1 MSPTK
6 LRIAICIQRLSGGG
20 VGGLTCAVALSRCS
34 DVHVDVYEAAA
45 EFTEVGA
52 GIGVWP
58 RTWKILCS
66 LGLADDLR
74 KIAIVP
80 PTDEPKVAF
89 HFRKGDQASG
99 VDFHTLV
106 TPGGM
111 LAFHRADF
119 HAVLL
124 RHLSSRCRTFT
135 RKRLAS
141 YHQSTSSSHNPIS
154 LRFHDGTTAT
164 CDLLI
169 GADGVKSATRRIFVE
184 ELSAAARTKGRG
196 DIARRC
202 LDAGSPK
209 WSGTLAYRAIIPS
222 DKLRLLLP
230 NHRVLENPM
239 VQLTV
244 YPIARGKLINFAAMR
259 ARYDREYT
267 TFDQPW
273 VQDAPLDELLGD
285 FEQWEPEVQA
295 LIKSIEKVNR
305 WAIHTTLPLPSF
317 VSGRVALLGDAAH
330 AMMPYQGSGAGQA
343 IEDAYVLSAVL
354 SDPRTTRTTLERA
367 LHAYDAVRRPFALR
381 VQESSRENGL
391 LYTLNYPGLTFD
403 SPHPGGTT
411 RTPLSTTNSI
421 PSPYHPSS
429 HPHLQLGPGG
439 VGSSGNSGS
448 NSSQKTALHVPGQ
461 SQQADERKL
470 AEIRAR
476 IQRNWKW
483 AWETTVDADLQRALR
498 MLSDTGPLRS
508 V

>member
-1 MSPTK
+1 MSHTK
-6 LRIAICIQRLSGGG
+6 LRVAICGGG

-66 LGLADDLR
+66 LGLADDLC

-89 HFRKGDQASG
+89 HFRKGDQAQG
-99 VDFHTLV
+99 IDFHTLV

-124 RHLSSRCRTFT
+124 RHLSPRCRTFT
-135 RKRLAS
+135 RKRLVS
-141 YHQSTSSSHNPIS
+141 YHQNASSSHNSLS
-154 LRFHDGTTAT
+154 LRFHDGSTAT

-169 GADGVKSATRRIFVE
+169 GADGVKSAARRILVE
-184 ELSAAARTKGRG
+184 ELAAVARAKGRG
-196 DIARRC
+196 DIARQC
-202 LDAGSPK
+202 LDAGPPK
-209 WSGTLAYRAIIPS
+209 WSGTLAYRTIIPS
-222 DKLRLLLP
+222 DKLRHLLP

-239 VQLTV
+239 VYFGKNTQLTV

-295 LIKSIEKVNR
+295 LIKCIEKVNR

-330 AMMPYQGSGAGQA
+330 AMMPYQGAGAGQA
-343 IEDAYVLSAVL
+343 IEDAYVLSNVL
-354 SDPRTTRTTLERA
+354 ADPRTTRSTLDRA
-367 LHAYDAVRRPFALR
+367 MHAYDAVRRPFALR
-381 VQESSRENGL
+381 VQEASRENGL
-391 LYTLNYPGLTFD
+391 LYTLNFPGLIFD
-403 SPHPGGTT
+403 SRPSGGPA
-411 RTPLSTTNSI
+411 RTPLSTANSI
-421 PSPYHPSS
+421 LSTHHHSHS
-429 HPHLQLGPGG
+429 HPAHAGG
-439 VGSSGNSGS
+439 GSHKAAPHG
-448 NSSQKTALHVPGQ
+448 AGQ

-470 AEIRAR
+470 TEIRTR

-483 AWETTVDADLQRALR
+483 AWETTVDADVQRALR
-498 MLSDTGPLRS
+498 MLSDTGPPRPA
-508 V
+508 